1 MTQVEE
7 VIKIIEKKVE
17 EVIKII
23 EKNQNL
29 KTNEIIWLPEVK
41 KYNLST
47 STILVLIEEVRKN
60 NLK

>member
-1 MTQVEE
+1 MTQ
-7 VIKIIEKKVE
+7 VE

-47 STILVLIEEVRKN
+47 STILVLIEEVRKS

>member
-1 MTQVEE
+1 MTQ
-7 VIKIIEKKVE
+7 VE

-29 KTNEIIWLPEVK
+29 KTNELIWLPEVK
-41 KYNLST
+41 KYNLPT